1 MIPHMKP
8 SFTILCL
15 AAATCCWA
23 EDNALTKPGFFT
35 HENPGIQIAVSTE
48 NAEAQRLV
56 NLGLKEYLYG
66 SNERA
71 GNFFEDALREDAHC
85 LLAHIGMMMI
95 HPMRSEIYRNHLQ
108 QLNTGL
114 EEAVLTPVE
123 EWYVATFIQYL
134 NGDLPG
140 AAQAFRERAAT
151 YRRDSMAACWDIVL
165 NHYAGEKNETLI
177 PRADT
182 LVNRLPDSPLAH
194 FCRAL
199 IEENNSPSDTAR
211 KAARSA
217 SRLTEKSPH
226 PGIELL
232 AGRLESRAG
241 EWKQALKHFETA
253 AKCAPNQSESFYTAR
268 LSIPAAWIQSGD
280 KKLWMEALKYAKKLS
295 DEAPGNTPETDAELL
310 NYWEGKT
317 LLLRMLV
324 LQKTPPGGPAINMAS
339 RSCNAPEGHPLKL
352 VQDCLVAA
360 IQARSLAETGRITT
374 ATTTFTKAEK
384 LLSQLQR
391 EGELSIPAS
400 GMSRTC
406 YQRAF
411 RACSGALYRAKVA
424 LYKESASI
432 WQPYLDDILNTPEP
446 RLLPPV
452 LPH

>member
-1 MIPHMKP
+1 MIPLMKP
-8 SFTILCL
+8 SYTILCL

-23 EDNALTKPGFFT
+23 EDSTLQKPGFFT
-35 HENPGIQIAVSTE
+35 HENPGIRIAVSTE
-48 NAEAQRLV
+48 NDEAQRLV

-66 SNERA
+66 CNERA
-71 GNFFEDALREDAHC
+71 GNYFDDALHEDPDC

-95 HPMRSEIYRNHLQ
+95 HPIRSEIYRNHLQ

-114 EEAVLTPVE
+114 EEAMLTPVE

-165 NHYAGEKNETLI
+165 NHHAGEKNETLI
-177 PRADT
+177 PRADA
-182 LVNRLPDSPLAH
+182 LAERLPDSPLAH

-199 IEENNSPSDTAR
+199 TEENKTPSQAAR
-211 KAARSA
+211 KAAQSA

-226 PGIELL
+226 PSIELL
-232 AGRLESRAG
+232 AGHLESRAG

-253 AKCAPNQSESFYTAR
+253 AKCAPDKSVSFYAAR

-295 DEAPGNTPETDAELL
+295 DEAPKTLPSTDADVL

-317 LLLRMLV
+317 MLLRMLV
-324 LQKTPPGGPAINMAS
+324 LQKTPPGGSAINMAS
-339 RSCNAPEGHPLKL
+339 RSCNASAGHPLKL

-391 EGELSIPAS
+391 EGELTIPAT
-400 GMSRTC
+400 GMTRTC

-432 WQPYLDDILNTPEP
+432 WQPYLDEILNTPEP
-446 RLLPPV
+446 RSLPPV